1 MKSVINMSIEN
12 DEHHIEEISGNS
24 ADLLIMMSWLLADMT
39 RKDESALKTFMM
51 LLYGEFKRIGVI

>member
-12 DEHHIEEISGNS
+12 DEHHVEEISGNRG
-24 ADLLIMMSWLLADMT
+24 DLLIMMSWLLADMT

-51 LLYGEFKRIGVI
+51 LLYEELR